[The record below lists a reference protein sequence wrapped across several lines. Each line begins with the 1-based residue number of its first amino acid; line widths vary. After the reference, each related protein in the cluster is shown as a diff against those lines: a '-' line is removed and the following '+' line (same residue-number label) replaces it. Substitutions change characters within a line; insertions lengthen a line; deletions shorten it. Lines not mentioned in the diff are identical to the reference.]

1 MRELIHYFSR
11 YQVKHEA
18 LQERFVATA
27 DDWLLVHENLII
39 EVKETAKK
47 LEKYNQNV
55 DTITGAIISTVAS
68 AIILGFILLSSML
81 STLLIAIGVGTVLGL
96 QYVVAAN
103 ITRAS
108 NVGNCKGL
116 KEVQKQLDE
125 DDLHFEVMQQMAEDI
140 QLPIKKLRTNIQV
153 AAQIDNVNMIIAKLA
168 TSTPFKA
175 AIQVGG
181 VISTSAV
188 GLGFIGVALGLIIVL
203 ILINS
208 ANTIQCVYSLSNA
221 KANRKAIQQ
230 LNKLVVDLQGE
241 KENIRKKGNK
251 FN

>member
-39 EVKETAKK
+39 EVKETATK
-47 LEKYNQNV
+47 LEKYNHNV
-55 DTITGAIISTVAS
+55 DTITGSIIFTVAS
-68 AIILGFILLSSML
+68 AIIFGFILVSSML
-81 STLLIAIGVGTVLGL
+81 STLLITIGVWTVLGL

-108 NVGNCKGL
+108 NVGNRKEL

-153 AAQIDNVNMIIAKLA
+153 AARIGNVNMIIAKLA
-168 TSTPFKA
+168 TSNPFKT
-175 AIQVGG
+175 AIQVG
-181 VISTSAV
+181 ISTGAV
-188 GLGFIGVALGLIIVL
+188 GFGFIGVTLGLIIVL
-203 ILINS
+203 ILIIL
-208 ANTIQCVYSLSNA
+208 AHLIQCGYSVANA
-221 KANRKAIQQ
+221 KANKKAIQQ
-230 LNKLVVDLQGE
+230 LNKLVVDLQE
-241 KENIRKKGNK
+241 QMENIRKKRNM
-251 FN
+251 